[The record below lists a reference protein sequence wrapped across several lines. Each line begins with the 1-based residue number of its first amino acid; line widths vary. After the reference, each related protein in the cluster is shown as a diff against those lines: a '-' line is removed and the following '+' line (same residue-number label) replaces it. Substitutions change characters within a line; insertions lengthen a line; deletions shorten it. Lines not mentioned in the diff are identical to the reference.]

1 MEPQLPSPH
10 QSPESGPA
18 HSPEGEIFS
27 LPVNPE
33 NGQKKPET
41 TEVQETRE
49 QHTGGPAGDPVIGT
63 TPLPL
68 LPPLPT
74 VRQTDDTSHTVGDP
88 TNPAS
93 AADDD
98 LIEKEWVEKAKKV
111 IAETKH
117 DPYMQEHE
125 VSKLQADY
133 LKKRYG
139 KAVNMPSDG

>member
-10 QSPESGPA
+10 QSPESSPA
-18 HSPEGEIFS
+18 HSSVGETFPVPTTPE
-27 LPVNPE
+27 LT
-33 NGQKKPET
+33 QKKPET
-41 TEVQETRE
+41 SEIQETRE
-49 QHTGGPAGDPVIGT
+49 QHVGGPAGDPVVST
-63 TPLPL
+63 TPLPA

-74 VRQTDDTSHTVGDP
+74 MQPTNDDTQSIGDS
-88 TNPAS
+88 TNPTT

-98 LIEKEWVEKAKKV
+98 VIEKEWVEKAKKV